1 MATTSLSKGSFP
13 VLLLVAALPAISAGV
28 QGYYRPV
35 IGPGLGVLE
44 KIDSPCFSRLRC
56 YVTPPIVYGYVYV
69 PAPRVYGPALYGRR
83 PYAPGAYAPRPYPV
97 RPNPYARYYGFPQT
111 LRRYY
116 RRPPAGAA
124 PPDGPPPASA
134 SAPKTAAGQAPGQG
148 AATQQQRT
156 QAQVPQPTTAP
167 QVPETP
173 QAVSTTQGAPGQ
185 TVEAPP
191 SLPPTPAPSAVEQA
205 GNDTANAPKTK
216 APRRRSGR
224 YR

>member
-44 KIDSPCFSRLRC
+44 KIDSPCLSHMRC

-134 SAPKTAAGQAPGQG
+134 SAPKTAAGHAG
-148 AATQQQRT
+148 AAAHGYARGPGDSASCVHDPRCTGPDSRSAPEPSTDAGPKRGRT
-156 QAQVPQPTTAP
+156 
-167 QVPETP
+167 
-173 QAVSTTQGAPGQ
+173 GGQ
-185 TVEAPP
+185 
-191 SLPPTPAPSAVEQA
+191 
-205 GNDTANAPKTK
+205 
-216 APRRRSGR
+216 
-224 YR
+224 